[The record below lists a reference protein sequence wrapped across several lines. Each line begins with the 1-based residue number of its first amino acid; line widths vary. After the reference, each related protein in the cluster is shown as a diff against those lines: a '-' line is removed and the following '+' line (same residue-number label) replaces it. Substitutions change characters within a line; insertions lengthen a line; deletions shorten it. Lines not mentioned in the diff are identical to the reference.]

1 VFDTVVGVGKDIL
14 MCQAHLLT
22 AQLGLLSFGIG
33 FAVMVLV
40 ATAML
45 VNRQKNGS

>member
-1 VFDTVVGVGKDIL
+1 VLDTVVGVGKDIL
-14 MCQAHLLT
+14 MCQAQLWT
-22 AQLGLLSFGIG
+22 AQLGLWSFGIG

-45 VNRQKNGS
+45 VRQKNGS